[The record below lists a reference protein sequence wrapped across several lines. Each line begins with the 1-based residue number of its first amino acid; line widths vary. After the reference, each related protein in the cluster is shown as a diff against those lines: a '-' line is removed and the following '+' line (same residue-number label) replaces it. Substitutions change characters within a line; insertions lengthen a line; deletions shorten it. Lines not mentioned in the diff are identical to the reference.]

1 MLTPT
6 NTVGRTIK
14 ATTITV
20 GNFKGGVG
28 KTKMVT
34 MLAYDNAV
42 LQKKKTLVI
51 DLDPQANASQGLAKT
66 GNISKIKKTITDAV
80 IPRNGKKLTPI
91 TDVIVPIID
100 NLDLI
105 ACDTSF
111 RDFNKVITNYFNEET
126 EQVNYLNNLIS
137 PLKGLYDSIFIDV
150 PPTISEFSDNAMA
163 ASDYSVIA
171 FQTQE
176 ESLDGVDKY
185 VGYQNF
191 MVDKF
196 NINLQV
202 IAIVACMVEPDDNL
216 DKQILSE
223 AKEKYG
229 DAVAETII
237 THQKRL
243 KKYSREGIHLDT
255 YSNGNYDQWDFK
267 AHNGFNEVL
276 NEINDRIAYLNK

>member
-1 MLTPT
+1 MTA
-6 NTVGRTIK
+6 TI
-14 ATTITV
+14 ITV

-34 MLAYDNAV
+34 MLSYCNAV
-42 LQKKKTLVI
+42 LQKKKTLI
-51 DLDPQANASQGLAKT
+51 LDIDPQGNASQIAART
-66 GNISKIKKTITDAV
+66 ANISEIKKTISDAI
-80 IPRNGKKLTPI
+80 IPRNGKEPVPI
-91 TDVIVPIID
+91 TDVLVPITE

-111 RDFNKVITNYFNEET
+111 RDFTKVVNNYPDERD
-126 EQVNYLNNLIS
+126 QVNFLNNLIE
-137 PLKGLYDSIFIDV
+137 PLKEIYDFIFIDV

-185 VGYQNF
+185 VSYQNF

-196 NINLQV
+196 NIDLQV

-229 DAVAETII
+229 DAVADTII

-243 KKYSREGIHLDT
+243 KKYSREGIHLNT

-267 AHNGFNEVL
+267 AHDGFNKVL
-276 NEINDRIAYLNK
+276 NEINDRIAYLKKGA